1 MNRSMINRQA
11 LADPSW
17 WHWAATVLLLGSHL
31 LGVRGAVEA
40 ALTLCAVMAGYY
52 LLRTR
57 RWRPLPVQ
65 VRLVYLAWLSL
76 GLLLGA
82 NWMHAV
88 ALAGTSA
95 MAIFGYCPLVRTLG
109 LLPFNRSEPFGL
121 RLVWRQIVAAP
132 AGGLFD
138 LRRRP
143 TEPAFAACSLASRPI
158 PETFAPMIR

>member
-1 MNRSMINRQA
+1 MQRTLIDRRVLS
-11 LADPSW
+11 DPSW
-17 WHWAATVLLLGSHL
+17 WHWAATVPLLGSHL
-31 LGVRGAVEA
+31 LGLPGAVEA
-40 ALTLCAVMAGYY
+40 ALALCAVMAGYY

-76 GLLLGA
+76 GLLVGA

-95 MAIFGYCPLVRTLG
+95 MALFGYCPLVRTLG
-109 LLPFNRSEPFGL
+109 LLPFNRSEPFGV

-138 LRRRP
+138 WGRRAP
-143 TEPAFAACSLASRPI
+143 NSSPASCSLANRPI
-158 PETFAPMIR
+158 RVTSATVFR

>member
-1 MNRSMINRQA
+1 MRRTLIDRRVLS
-11 LADPSW
+11 DPSW
-17 WHWAATVLLLGSHL
+17 GHWAATVLLLGAHW

-40 ALTLCAVMAGYY
+40 ALALCAVMAGYY
-52 LLRTR
+52 LFRTR
-57 RWRPLPVQ
+57 HWRPLPVQ
-65 VRLVYLAWLSL
+65 ARLVYFAWLSI

-82 NWMHAV
+82 NWMYAV

-95 MAIFGYCPLVRTLG
+95 MALFGYCPLVRTLG

-138 LRRRP
+138 LRGRAPARRSP
-143 TEPAFAACSLASRPI
+143 RARWQTARFL
-158 PETFAPMIR
+158 